1 MEDNILFTGLLI
13 FATVLAI
20 VGLVLVFLQKKGTV
34 KSFTTVTLVFLQKK
48 GTVKSFTTV
57 TQSGPD
63 YISVGKAFIVPV
75 FLGVLLLY
83 RYSLLWAV
91 LYGVIFIAAYILIQ
105 VLVK

>member
-34 KSFTTVTLVFLQKK
+34 KSFTTVT
-48 GTVKSFTTV
+48 
-57 TQSGPD
+57 QSATD

>member
-1 MEDNILFTGLLI
+1 MYDNNLFIGLLI
-13 FATVLAI
+13 FATVLA
-20 VGLVLVFLQKKGTV
+20 V
-34 KSFTTVTLVFLQKK
+34 
-48 GTVKSFTTV
+48 VKSFTTV

-63 YISVGKAFIVPV
+63 YVSVGKAFIVPV

-91 LYGVIFIAAYILIQ
+91 LYGAIFIVAYILIQ

>member
-34 KSFTTVTLVFLQKK
+34 KSFTTVT
-48 GTVKSFTTV
+48 
-57 TQSGPD
+57 QSDPD

>member
-20 VGLVLVFLQKKGTV
+20 VGLVLI
-34 KSFTTVTLVFLQKK
+34 FLQKK

-91 LYGVIFIAAYILIQ
+91 LYGVIFIAVYILIQ

>member
-20 VGLVLVFLQKKGTV
+20 VGLVLVFLQKKGIIR
-34 KSFTTVTLVFLQKK
+34 
-48 GTVKSFTTV
+48 SFTTV

-63 YISVGKAFIVPV
+63 YVSVGKAFIVPV

-83 RYSLLWAV
+83 R
-91 LYGVIFIAAYILIQ
+91 AYNT
-105 VLVK
+105 K

>member
-1 MEDNILFTGLLI
+1 MYDNSLLLGLLI
-13 FATVLAI
+13 FATVLAV
-20 VGLVLVFLQKKGTV
+20 VGLVLVFLQKKGI
-34 KSFTTVTLVFLQKK
+34 
-48 GTVKSFTTV
+48 VKSFTTV

-63 YISVGKAFIVPV
+63 YV

-91 LYGVIFIAAYILIQ
+91 LYGAIFIVAYILIQ

>member
-1 MEDNILFTGLLI
+1 MIVVLPHPETPQRIHPFTGLLI

-20 VGLVLVFLQKKGTV
+20 VGLV
-34 KSFTTVTLVFLQKK
+34 LVFLQKK

>member
-34 KSFTTVTLVFLQKK
+34 KSFTTVT
-48 GTVKSFTTV
+48 
-57 TQSGPD
+57 QSGPD
-63 YISVGKAFIVPV
+63 YVSVGKAFIVPV

-83 RYSLLWAV
+83 RYSLFWAV

-105 VLVK
+105 VFVK

>member
-20 VGLVLVFLQKKGTV
+20 VGLV
-34 KSFTTVTLVFLQKK
+34 LVFLQKK

-83 RYSLLWAV
+83 RYSLFWAV

>member
-1 MEDNILFTGLLI
+1 MYDNNLFIGLLI
-13 FATVLAI
+13 FATVLSV
-20 VGLVLVFLQKKGTV
+20 VGLVLVFLQKKGII
-34 KSFTTVTLVFLQKK
+34 
-48 GTVKSFTTV
+48 KSFTTV

-63 YISVGKAFIVPV
+63 YVSVGKAFIVPV

-91 LYGVIFIAAYILIQ
+91 LYGAIFIMAYILIQ

>member
-1 MEDNILFTGLLI
+1 MYDNSLLLGLLI
-13 FATVLAI
+13 FATVLAV
-20 VGLVLVFLQKKGTV
+20 VGLVLVFLQKKGI
-34 KSFTTVTLVFLQKK
+34 
-48 GTVKSFTTV
+48 VKSFTTV

-63 YISVGKAFIVPV
+63 YVSVGKAFIVLV

-91 LYGVIFIAAYILIQ
+91 LYGAIFIVAYILIQ

>member
-34 KSFTTVTLVFLQKK
+34 KSFTI
-48 GTVKSFTTV
+48 V

-91 LYGVIFIAAYILIQ
+91 LYGVIFIAVYILIQ